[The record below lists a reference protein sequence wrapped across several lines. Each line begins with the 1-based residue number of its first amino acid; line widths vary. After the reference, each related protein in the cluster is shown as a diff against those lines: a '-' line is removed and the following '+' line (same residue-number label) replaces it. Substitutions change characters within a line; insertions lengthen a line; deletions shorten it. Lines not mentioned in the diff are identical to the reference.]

1 MSTTRR
7 WRRLGTITAVAVT
20 MLVLSAC
27 GGKGDDDGVASAG
40 GDQNAGNPAE
50 DVQNPPA
57 PQDPDEQALRFAA
70 CMRDNGVDMP
80 DPGPGQQGLVE
91 AFQSVS
97 GNYDQATLDTAVAA
111 CQSLLPQYEAE
122 GPQHGSEEW
131 QLAVAECLREQG
143 LDVSDNLFD
152 DLHSG
157 ELDQE
162 QLAIAMEACRDVIN
176 GGAQ

>member
-1 MSTTRR
+1 MGTTRR
-7 WRRLGTITAVAVT
+7 WHGLGMVTAVAVT

-27 GGKGDDDGVASAG
+27 GGGDDDDGVASAG
-40 GDQNAGNPAE
+40 GDQNAANPAE
-50 DVQNPPA
+50 GGVQNPPA
-57 PQDPDEQALRFAA
+57 PQDPDEQALVFAS
-70 CMRDNGVDMP
+70 CMRENGVDMP
-80 DPGPGQQGLVE
+80 DPGPGQQGLVD

-97 GNYDQATLDTAVAA
+97 GNYDQATLDAAVAA
-111 CQSLLPQYEAE
+111 CQGLLPQYEAQ

-157 ELDQE
+157 EIDQE
-162 QLAIAMEACRDVIN
+162 QLAIAMEACRNVIN
-176 GGAQ
+176 GGG